1 MIMINLKV
9 VQALVSNKWQ
19 ISALSTVMIV
29 RSLSTIV
36 FQNLSGQVIN
46 GRGLSTLFTMLFGFV
61 LAGLVVVSLSN
72 IPDGE
77 DTQMFS

>member
-1 MIMINLKV
+1 MINLKV